1 MNAEIT
7 YWCNYW
13 QMYKNL
19 SEIVAYEKRLWFK
32 VVVPKKKK
40 TFFPYRFLC
49 LIAGNSFIQSSVFLY
64 LTEVV
69 AAIYSSM
76 DTVFS
81 EDHLQPWI
89 AYIQCIWQIFPFK
102 GIVNSKE
109 HLQPYIWVALS
120 VSISGGHLQ
129 WSSIFIFKGTALLW
143 SKHLQSFLFSKILS

>member
-19 SEIVAYEKRLWFK
+19 GEIVAYEKRLWFK
-32 VVVPKKKK
+32 LVVPKK
-40 TFFPYRFLC
+40 TFFPCRFFC
-49 LIAGNSFIQSSVFLY
+49 LIAGNSFFQSSVFLY

-69 AAIYSSM
+69 AAIHSSM

-89 AYIQCIWQIFPFK
+89 AYVQCIWQIFPFK
-102 GIVNSKE
+102 DIVNSKE
-109 HLQPYIWVALS
+109 HLQPYIWMVLS

-129 WSSIFIFKGTALLW
+129 WSSIFKGTALLW